1 MYRHKTRRALGATPS
16 RALNSSQEEGARPWD
31 AHYAGPIGNRLTR
44 SIGALMRTL
53 PILRLPL
60 SVDQN
65 AARYTAPAID
75 TGIRDWK
82 YLI

>member
-1 MYRHKTRRALGATPS
+1 MYRHKTRRNPGAIPS
-16 RALNSSQEEGARPWD
+16 RALNLSQEEGRTHRYT
-31 AHYAGPIGNRLTR
+31 HYAGPIGNRLTR

-60 SVDQN
+60 SVDRN
-65 AARYTAPAID
+65 VARYTAPAID
-75 TGIRDWK
+75 TGTWDWK